1 MKKLCSPNPRKVI
14 SFFLVF
20 LMLFYALGCRYFK
33 IDQVAPENIASIE
46 NIGDY
51 YRTVYVHWQYE
62 DYNLSQIAI
71 DTVQVSG
78 LLSLTDSYIY
88 DYRESTNNS
97 YKPINSSILDDV
109 HIYLNPDV
117 SKPEIG
123 PFTTTYDQIQK
134 IEVIEKDKDRTTLSY
149 VFGTLG
155 ISAGFLAV
163 VTIIVALTK
172 SSCPYVY
179 VYSGDGFIF
188 EGETFGG
195 AIGKNLIRDDYMPL
209 PDLKMKDG
217 KYTIQIRNELKE
229 RQYTDLARLM
239 VINHDKEN
247 KVLLDANGKAHLI
260 SNPELPVSA
269 KSFSGLNLSTT
280 LHSEDNNVYLFNDE
294 DYTRNGVILRFNK
307 PENVENAN
315 IIINGKN
322 TLWFDYLF
330 GEFLQKFG
338 SRFDSYMQEQSE
350 VASEE
355 RVQKMVD
362 SEFPLFV
369 SVKSGNDWQ
378 QVDYF
383 YTIGPLASRDMVM
396 PVTIPEVNSDYL
408 EIKIETGFMFW
419 ELDYAAVDYTDAEDL
434 QVTEINP
441 TIAMSN
447 NADNLTYEL
456 RNDDDNFMM
465 QESVGDITTI
475 TYNAVDIDTSKVQS
489 VFLHTKGYYE
499 LIREFE
505 GAPKIAQLLKFSEPG
520 YFAEF
525 SRERYFQVIGKDE
538 MLAETANN

>member
-195 AIGKNLIRDDYMPL
+195 AIGKNLIRDDYLPL

-369 SVKSGNDWQ
+369 SVKNGNDWQ

>member
-1 MKKLCSPNPRKVI
+1 
-14 SFFLVF
+14 
-20 LMLFYALGCRYFK
+20 MLFYALGCRYFK

-78 LLSLTDSYIY
+78 LLSLTDSYTY

-195 AIGKNLIRDDYMPL
+195 AIGKNLIRDDYLPL

-307 PENVENAN
+307 PENVEKAN

-362 SEFPLFV
+362 SEFPLF
-369 SVKSGNDWQ
+369 NLQ
-378 QVDYF
+378 TLLN
-383 YTIGPLASRDMVM
+383 YTA
-396 PVTIPEVNSDYL
+396 
-408 EIKIETGFMFW
+408 W
-419 ELDYAAVDYTDAEDL
+419 
-434 QVTEINP
+434 
-441 TIAMSN
+441 
-447 NADNLTYEL
+447 
-456 RNDDDNFMM
+456 
-465 QESVGDITTI
+465 VG
-475 TYNAVDIDTSKVQS
+475 S
-489 VFLHTKGYYE
+489 TK
-499 LIREFE
+499 
-505 GAPKIAQLLKFSEPG
+505 
-520 YFAEF
+520 
-525 SRERYFQVIGKDE
+525 
-538 MLAETANN
+538 

>member
-195 AIGKNLIRDDYMPL
+195 AIGKNLIRDDYLPL